1 MTEPSGDHGYDLAHD
16 LLAHDLLAH
25 DLPRSPE
32 H

>member
-25 DLPRSPE
+25 DLPSPE